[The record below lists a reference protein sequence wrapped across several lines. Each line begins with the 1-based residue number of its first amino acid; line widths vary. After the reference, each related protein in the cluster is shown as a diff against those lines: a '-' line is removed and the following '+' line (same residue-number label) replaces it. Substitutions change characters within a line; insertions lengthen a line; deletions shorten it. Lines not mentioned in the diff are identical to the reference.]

1 MTYLARLRSSLVRVN
16 AYPLLG
22 ILIVGLITQT
32 QTKAVHI
39 STVSPSYQTTP
50 TFIVQNGEGTKLLKP
65 EEIRSIIQQAAKA
78 WMAGDADAV
87 ARLFLPD
94 GVLIVPGHLWVKATA
109 IRQVA
114 AEFAATH
121 SDVKIEIKQILI
133 EGNHAVV
140 EWSWQDTEKATGLR
154 QKAEDAIAVDFKE
167 GRISRWREYIDT
179 ETNKKAI

>member
-78 WMAGDADAV
+78 WMAGDADAF
-87 ARLFLPD
+87 ARLFVPD
-94 GVLIVPGHLWVKATA
+94 GVLIVPGHRWVGATA
-109 IRQVA
+109 IRQVT

-121 SDVKIEIKQILI
+121 SDVKIEIKQILV

-140 EWSWQDTEKATGLR
+140 EWSWQDMEKATGLR